1 MPLDNLRFSRQPYV
15 PPLDPPNPYLPFDLY
30 QQPYDPRAMLALQ
43 PPQPMPVNQTQG
55 MELSLD
61 YTLSPLERA
70 IRQFS
75 IGR

>member
-1 MPLDNLRFSRQPYV
+1 
-15 PPLDPPNPYLPFDLY
+15 
-30 QQPYDPRAMLALQ
+30 MLALQ